1 MGESVRQNL
10 TTTLLSF
17 QSHAE
22 VSRTSFEATR
32 QCKIEMNKNG
42 LNFILHYNIVFLLN
56 ADNYIY
62 YHKIMFALVSY
73 LCSLL
78 VRA

>member
-22 VSRTSFEATR
+22 VGRTSFEATR
-32 QCKIEMNKNG
+32 KSRSSS
-42 LNFILHYNIVFLLN
+42 ILHYNIVF
-56 ADNYIY
+56 
-62 YHKIMFALVSY
+62 HEH
-73 LCSLL
+73 
-78 VRA
+78 